1 LNQQRTFN
9 HLRWLIAGLLF
20 LSTVI
25 NYLDRQILSV
35 VAPVLRQELKLSNAE
50 YAYAVNA
57 FMIAYAVM
65 YVVAGRIIDLLNTR
79 LGLAL
84 SFAFWS
90 LASLFHTFVVGLWD
104 LCLYRFLLGASEPG
118 NFPAGVK
125 AVASWFPARERG
137 LAIGFV
143 FGGTAIGAIIAPPL
157 IVWIT
162 VHYGWRISFFLTSLV
177 GMAWLVLWLGL
188 YHEPRQHPRITQNE
202 LQHIHLDKES
212 DVEGPSLGW
221 RKLLALPQAW
231 SFVLARF
238 FADSLGY
245 FNMFW
250 IPSYLVF
257 AKGFS
262 FESMGGLLWIPF
274 LFQDLGSIAGGYFS
288 GILIKRGA
296 AALSAR
302 KVTMSFSL
310 FMIPVG
316 ILSITATQPLQ
327 VILFISIATFG
338 LGWWSPNLHSLMMD
352 SFPRHSVASISGLS
366 GSAGALGGVIFTWF
380 TGYAADH
387 NAYHLVLWATGV
399 LMSLSI
405 ASIWVLLRKAVE
417 EEAVDGKRRNEYE
430 RKANAV
436 C

>member
-1 LNQQRTFN
+1 M
-9 HLRWLIAGLLF
+9 
-20 LSTVI
+20 
-25 NYLDRQILSV
+25 
-35 VAPVLRQELKLSNAE
+35 VAPVLRQELKLSNTE
-50 YAYAVNA
+50 YAYVVNA
-57 FMIAYAVM
+57 FMTAYAVM
-65 YVVAGRIIDLLNTR
+65 YVVVGRIIDLLNTR
-79 LGLAL
+79 RGLAI
-84 SFAFWS
+84 SFALWS
-90 LASLFHTFVVGLWD
+90 LASLSHTFIVGLWD

-118 NFPAGVK
+118 NFPACVK

-162 VHYGWRISFFLTSLV
+162 VHYGWRMAFFLTSLA
-177 GMAWLVLWLGL
+177 GMSWLLLWLRL
-188 YHEPRQHPRITQNE
+188 YHEPRQHPRITQKE
-202 LQHIHLDKES
+202 LEHIHS
-212 DVEGPSLGW
+212 DGEIDAGRGPSLGW

-250 IPSYLVF
+250 VPSYLVF

-274 LFQDLGSIAGGYFS
+274 VLQDLGSIAGGYFS
-288 GILIKRGA
+288 GMLIRRGT
-296 AALSAR
+296 AALKAR

-310 FMIPVG
+310 FLIPVG
-316 ILSITATQPLQ
+316 VLSVTATQPFQ
-327 VILFISIATFG
+327 VVLCISIATFG

-352 SFPRHSVASISGLS
+352 SFPRHSVASVNGLS
-366 GSAGALGGVIFTWF
+366 GSGGALGGIIFTWF

-387 NAYHLVLWATGV
+387 NAYHQVLYTTGV
-399 LMSLSI
+399 LMCLSI
-405 ASIWVLLRKAVE
+405 ASIWALLRKAVE
-417 EEAVDGKRRNEYE
+417 DEATDGKPRTEYK
-430 RKANAV
+430 RKINAV